1 MPSDPGLRTTGA
13 LTAELAGSP
22 ATRRGRR
29 TGGAAGLEE
38 ILAGVL
44 AGVMHTEQVPAGSH
58 FFDELG
64 ADSLVMA
71 HFCARVRKR
80 GDLPPVSMKDIY
92 AHPTISS
99 LAVALA
105 DAAPVAARPP
115 RPAPAEAAAPA
126 STGRYVMCGVLQF
139 LCFLGYAWIVAL
151 VGAWAY
157 GWISDGSGLADIYL
171 RAAVFGGAAFL
182 VLCTVPILAKWVL
195 IGRWKPQRIRIW
207 SLGYVRFWIVKTL
220 VRSNPLA
227 LRGRRLPAVRA
238 VPARAGREDRAGNR
252 DLLRPRAGVH
262 RPAHHRRG
270 HGDPQGRVLPVLPG
284 RGGLDRDRRGDD
296 RPGRVHRREDRPRHQ
311 LRRWATGRRSGT
323 PPRCTA
329 ARPYPTA
336 SGGTGPRPSPPR

>member
-1 MPSDPGLRTTGA
+1 VAAKSVDA
-13 LTAELAGSP
+13 LTAERAGSP
-22 ATRRGRR
+22 AIGEEWR

-38 ILAGVL
+38 TLAGVL
-44 AGVMHTEQVPAGSH
+44 AGVMHTEQVPAGRH

-157 GWISDGSGLADIYL
+157 GWISDGSGFAPGGTDCTQAGKVCANATCLPKVCEPGGYFCSGGNVNLCGPTGATSSLAATCSTYQFCKEGVSTCQTD
-171 RAAVFGGAAFL
+171 VC
-182 VLCTVPILAKWVL
+182 V
-195 IGRWKPQRIRIW
+195 
-207 SLGYVRFWIVKTL
+207 
-220 VRSNPLA
+220 
-227 LRGRRLPAVRA
+227 
-238 VPARAGREDRAGNR
+238 AGNPTCNGNMTATWTKAHSIS
-252 DLLRPRAGVH
+252 PR
-262 RPAHHRRG
+262 R
-270 HGDPQGRVLPVLPG
+270 
-284 RGGLDRDRRGDD
+284 
-296 RPGRVHRREDRPRHQ
+296 
-311 LRRWATGRRSGT
+311 
-323 PPRCTA
+323 
-329 ARPYPTA
+329 
-336 SGGTGPRPSPPR
+336 